1 MADTNTYEYFLNN
14 SSQGATANNT
24 HTFSNL
30 FDDTSYTLKVVVT
43 DKAGLTNEAEV
54 TGKTNLVPAGTT
66 SGAIT
71 FTNPTWSG
79 GKASIKVSTNTGY
92 KIEYQINGT
101 TGTWT
106 EIASGGTISNLAHNT
121 NVYARLTDGIN
132 SGEYASTSIKDT
144 VQPTVSVKSSNVT
157 YNSATLTVTATDS
170 QSGIKNYQFFLGN
183 TSKATQ
189 TGNTYNYTGLAENTS
204 YTLKVIVTDNAGN
217 QKEASTSIKTGISN
231 VAPQV
236 ASVTYSTK
244 TTNSL
249 TIKARATD
257 GNSSDRLTYTLYT
270 STSEN
275 SGFTSKATVSNQ
287 VPGTEVTLTAS
298 GLSQYTQYYYYVTV
312 SDGKA
317 SAQSGTQGWVRT
329 YCPGNTYRCT
339 EARTCSGQS
348 LQCPGSTEYA
358 SCSNCG
364 GDGMYSPGV
373 KCNYCSG
380 SGKRPILCPHGKL
393 TSHKYCEHGRMSAHT
408 IKCEHNKTSS
418 HYYCDHNYNGVQ
430 HD

>member
-1 MADTNTYEYFLNN
+1 MSIDDNKNPEISIGSITSTSNSITVTVNAVDNETGLKETGTYIYYINGEKKIE
-14 SSQGATANNT
+14 SE
-24 HTFSNL
+24 SN
-30 FDDTSYTLKVVVT
+30 SYTFEGLSDGENYTVKVEVI
-43 DKAGLTNEAEV
+43 DKAENQNYVEQSIETKEV
-54 TGKTNLVPAGTT
+54 TSGLAQ
-66 SGAIT
+66 GAIT
-71 FTNPTWSG
+71 FEDPVWSG
-79 GKASIKVSTNTGY
+79 SVASIKVSTNTGY
-92 KIEYQINGT
+92 SLEYQVGGT
-101 TGTWT
+101 SGTWT
-106 EIASGGTISNLAHNT
+106 NVANGGTIGNLKYNQT
-121 NVYARLTDGIN
+121 VYVRLTDGIN
-132 SGEYASTSIKDT
+132 SGEHASVSVKDT

-183 TSKATQ
+183 TSKVTQ
-189 TGNTYNYTGLAENTS
+189 TGNSYNYTGLAENTS

-217 QKEASTSIKTGISN
+217 QNEASTSIKTGISN

-270 STSEN
+270 STSQN

-329 YCPGNTYRCT
+329 YCPGNTYHC
-339 EARTCSGQS
+339 
-348 LQCPGSTEYA
+348 
-358 SCSNCG
+358 NG
-364 GDGMYSPGV
+364 GE
-373 KCNYCSG
+373 YCSG
-380 SGKRPILCPHGKL
+380 GVIC
-393 TSHKYCEHGRMSAHT
+393 T
-408 IKCEHNKTSS
+408 
-418 HYYCDHNYNGVQ
+418 NGGVKPCTACN
-430 HD
+430 HDRLDRWMGM